1 MFSEL
6 DHLKEKTARS
16 GNNQFAARLVAMLQV
31 ARQAPGTAAS
41 TPAALT
47 VAPDPSSA
55 ASISSILTGPASANL
70 ENGPT
75 PNGNGGVT
83 TGGATVAFSTGSAGS
98 AGSGAE
104 LRHRKSQ
111 SKGGKCKSPKNSP
124 DSGDWCLHF
133 FVLLKGGVSFSLRR
147 QGHRSASS
155 GACTIR

>member
-98 AGSGAE
+98 VGSGAE